1 MERFTTSLGR
11 RVDDAGMEKLEGD
24 AREVCARAEREVV
37 RHPDK
42 YFGYAEC
49 CRVSGS
55 KCGEGGVFLCRR
67 SHETATW
74 ADEAWT
80 LRTLSS

>member
-55 KCGEGGVFLCRR
+55 GCGEGGVFLCRR

-80 LRTLSS
+80 LRTLRS